1 MAPAPACSPR
11 LHGLV
16 LLATDAEEGGARHA
30 HGGQLVRRGR
40 LRLVSPDPRPRTA
53 RLRDCGRLQLGLRR
67 RLRPRRYSARLPP
80 APPLPLLFCRR
91 PLRPSPR
98 GRVAVRPARCDPE
111 ARCQP
116 PPQPQR
122 RPAPECCF
130 LRCTRQPTEQ
140 PLARPHAARSPA
152 GNSGLGPAA
161 KRRIAWRAA
170 GRDPAEEPQ
179 GYSLAGRLAARCGS
193 GGGHPVGHVAG
204 GQGAAGAAVR
214 RVHVGHGRAVG
225 RPVCPCNPCPRLLV
239 HHHRPDRRRPR
250 ALPAH
255 RLHRRPCAS
264 RAQLLPSG
272 CPLAGVF
279 LLPCLQATGRF
290 ALRNLRRPL
299 SALPRPR
306 PGRVRRSR
314 RPAAALHALPLLGLH
329 DTHHHRSRRYHRG
342 FGRQRL
348 GGAGRG
354 GRHPV
359 RNPRL
364 YLPQRQ
370 LHGADATH
378 DSRD

>member
-1 MAPAPACSPR
+1 MMLAPSLPCPEGQRARVPEDCPSTAPFPPIPPSLPTAAAVPPPPFLPCRARSTPPPPPAPP
-11 LHGLV
+11 
-16 LLATDAEEGGARHA
+16 
-30 HGGQLVRRGR
+30 
-40 LRLVSPDPRPRTA
+40 PKPK
-53 RLRDCGRLQLGLRR
+53 GLRR

-214 RVHVGHGRAVG
+214 RVHVGHGRAGQRPPRHG
-225 RPVCPCNPCPRLLV
+225 R
-239 HHHRPDRRRPR
+239 
-250 ALPAH
+250 
-255 RLHRRPCAS
+255 AS
-264 RAQLLPSG
+264 RRARQRACSWNECKSG
-272 CPLAGVF
+272 F
-279 LLPCLQATGRF
+279 MD
-290 ALRNLRRPL
+290 
-299 SALPRPR
+299 R
-306 PGRVRRSR
+306 PGS
-314 RPAAALHALPLLGLH
+314 
-329 DTHHHRSRRYHRG
+329 
-342 FGRQRL
+342 
-348 GGAGRG
+348 GAKLEGWWWW
-354 GRHPV
+354 
-359 RNPRL
+359 
-364 YLPQRQ
+364 
-370 LHGADATH
+370 
-378 DSRD
+378 